1 MFQKLFWSFSD
12 WINCSINLKTFAW
25 PSALNFSKFF
35 PINWTI
41 FFSQQIRIFSQI
53 LINITSVNNG
63 HKFKNI
69 DTFWPFFWPFFG
81 PFFGPFC
88 SKLSTFS
95 FFFSNFRHRQRQQW
109 SQIRSYRRNQE
120 EIKAERRFHLH
131 QELKSTV
138 RQRRER
144 ALQDF
149 IRVNL
154 RWVKNGH
161 F

>member
-1 MFQKLFWSFSD
+1 MGSQKFCKFSV
-12 WINCSINLKTFAW
+12 
-25 PSALNFSKFF
+25 FSLEFYQSS
-35 PINWTI
+35 
-41 FFSQQIRIFSQI
+41 FFSQQIRTISETKYMLPFFSRILIDHQRQQQSQI
-53 LINITSVNNG
+53 Q
-63 HKFKNI
+63 KYRY
-69 DTFWPFFWPFFG
+69 FWARFW
-81 PFFGPFC
+81 
-88 SKLSTFS
+88 SKLSIFI

-120 EIKAERRFHLH
+120 EIKAERRFQLH

-154 RWVKNGH
+154 RWVNTPPRPSEISEKKWSTQAKPFLTSH
-161 F
+161 L

>member
-1 MFQKLFWSFSD
+1 MFWPFSD
-12 WINCSINLKTFAW
+12 WINCSINFKKFANSW

-35 PINWTI
+35 PITWTI
-41 FFSQQIRIFSQI
+41 FFRSRSEQYLSQRQQWSQI
-53 LINITSVNNG
+53 QKYWYFLAL
-63 HKFKNI
+63 
-69 DTFWPFFWPFFG
+69 FWPFWVKIEYFH
-81 PFFGPFC
+81 
-88 SKLSTFS
+88 LH
-95 FFFSNFRHRQRQQW
+95 FSNFRHRQRHQW

-120 EIKAERRFHLH
+120 EIKAERRFQLH

-154 RWVKNGH
+154 RWVKNGQL
-161 F
+161 